1 MATMHLKEN
10 ESMSKYIV
18 TKQNDDGSYDEVG
31 TNNRCIIS
39 GYKTFR
45 NAFKYGINPFGN
57 GKTVRVEVY
66 GNNIFGK
73 PSGVYTY
80 STTK

>member
-1 MATMHLKEN
+1 
-10 ESMSKYIV
+10 V
-18 TKQNDDGSYDEVG
+18 TKQNADGSYDEVG
-31 TNNRCIIS
+31 MNNRCIIS

-66 GNNIFGK
+66 NENVFAE
-73 PSGVYTY
+73 PLGVHIM
-80 STTK
+80 STTRTGAVAITS

>member
-1 MATMHLKEN
+1 MTSYL
-10 ESMSKYIV
+10 V
-18 TKQNDDGSYDEVG
+18 TKQNADGSYDSAG
-31 TNNRCIIS
+31 MNNRCIIS

-66 GNNIFGK
+66 AGSVLGK
-73 PSGVYTY
+73 PLGVYTY